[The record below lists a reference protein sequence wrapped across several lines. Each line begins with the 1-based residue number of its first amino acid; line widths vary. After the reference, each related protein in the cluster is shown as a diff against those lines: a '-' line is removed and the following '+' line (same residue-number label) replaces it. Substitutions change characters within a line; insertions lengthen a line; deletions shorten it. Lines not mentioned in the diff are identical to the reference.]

1 MSPRSKEQIEQ
12 IRKNS
17 IRNILDEAFKL
28 MAKNGYETT
37 SISQI
42 AKAAG
47 VSKGLMY
54 NYFDGKEDLLKTLL
68 NDGISV
74 AEKLIS
80 KIISPDPSET
90 LRNLFHW
97 YFNDLRERP
106 EHWRLLTELTLKID
120 KFDFVQKMVRIKMKE
135 YVVFV
140 STLLEEVGHPN
151 AKEEAQL
158 IAGLFDG
165 IGIQYLV
172 INQEYPLDEMENYLI
187 EKYCKYE

>member
-17 IRNILDEAFKL
+17 IRNILDAAFRL

-54 NYFDGKEDLLKTLL
+54 NYFESKEDLLKVLL
-68 NDGISV
+68 NDAM
-74 AEKLIS
+74 AEGDQLIS
-80 KIISPDPSET
+80 EVISTDPSET
-90 LRNLFHW
+90 LRNLFLW
-97 YFNDLRERP
+97 FFNELRERP

-120 KFDFVQKMVRIKMKE
+120 KFDFVQEMARIKMKE

-140 STLLEEVGHPN
+140 STLLEDTGFPN
-151 AKEEAQL
+151 AKREAQL

-172 INQEYPLDEMENYLI
+172 IGKDYPLDEMEEYLI
-187 EKYCKYE
+187 EKYCKNE

>member
-12 IRKNS
+12 IRINS
-17 IRNILDEAFKL
+17 IQNILGAAFKL
-28 MAKNGYETT
+28 MAQNGYEST

-42 AKAAG
+42 AKEAG

-54 NYFDGKEDLLKTLL
+54 NYFDSKEDLLRALL
-68 NDGISV
+68 NHAM
-74 AEKLIS
+74 AEGDKLIS
-80 KIISPDPSET
+80 EIITSDPAET
-90 LRNLFHW
+90 LRNLFQW
-97 YFNDLRERP
+97 FFNELRERP
-106 EHWRLLTELTLKID
+106 EHWRLLTELSLKIG
-120 KFDFVQKMVRIKMKE
+120 KFDFVKVMARIKMKE

-140 STLLEEVGHPN
+140 STLLKELGFPN

-172 INQEYPLDEMENYLI
+172 IGKDYPLDEIEKYII
-187 EKYCKYE
+187 EKYCKHE